1 MRWWMAKDGLV
12 VAVVSP
18 KKRRLSK
25 FDCFAGGL
33 VVRSWVSGR
42 LSKSALQEIAA
53 ELDSKGFPLDLL
65 QPAPR
70 AKVLDYNRKYAK
82 KAIKTFTAAIGRR
95 DFVRYV
101 RRRLFVARDRYRAAN
116 QPLPPR

>member
-1 MRWWMAKDGLV
+1 MAKDGLV

-42 LSKSALQEIAA
+42 LSLSARQEIAA

-65 QPAPR
+65 QPARR